1 MSSYR
6 QEYAWAKKLLTKA
19 GCESPAFDALCLFS
33 HAFGMDR
40 TGLALSGER
49 EAQKEKV
56 LPFRD
61 RVRRRATGYPLQY
74 LLGEWEFMGLSFSVG
89 EGVLIPRA
97 DTELLCETGLSFLQ
111 GRQSKRVLELCAG
124 SGAVAVSLAH
134 FDPDAQVTAI
144 EKSPQALSY
153 LRQNA
158 ARYQNRVT
166 VVEGDVLMKPVQDA
180 VYDLILSNPPYIPAG
195 EIEGLMKEV
204 SFEPRMAL
212 DGGEDGL
219 LFYRAIVTHYP
230 PLLCPGGM
238 LAVEIGAEQGEQVR
252 RLFEEAGFSQVAV
265 GRDLAG
271 LDRVV
276 SGIWPGGERTG
287 RVCNFDRN
295 TV

>member
-40 TGLALSGER
+40 TGLTLYGEAGAD
-49 EAQKEKV
+49 EEKI
-56 LPFRD
+56 LLFRD
-61 RVRRRATGYPLQY
+61 QVRRRAEGYPLQY
-74 LLGEWEFMGLSFSVG
+74 LLGEWEFMGLTFSVG

-97 DTELLCETGLSFLQ
+97 DTELLCETGLFFLQ
-111 GRQSKRVLELCAG
+111 GRQTKRVLELCAG

-134 FDPDAQVTAI
+134 FDPDAQVTAV
-144 EKSPQALSY
+144 EKSPEALSY

-158 ARYQNRVT
+158 ARHKNRVT
-166 VVEGDVLMKPVQDA
+166 VTEGDVLVKPAQDA

-204 SFEPRMAL
+204 TFEPRMAL

-219 LFYRAIVTHYP
+219 LFYRAITAYYP
-230 PLLCPGGM
+230 HLLCPGGM
-238 LAVEIGAEQGEQVR
+238 LAVEIGAEQGDQVR
-252 RLFEEAGFSQVAV
+252 RLFEEAGFSQIAV

-271 LDRVV
+271 LERVV
-276 SGIWPGGERTG
+276 SGIWPGSGRTG

>member
-40 TGLALSGER
+40 TGLALSGDK
-49 EAQKEKV
+49 EADGEKV
-56 LPFRD
+56 PSFRGQ
-61 RVRRRATGYPLQY
+61 VRSRAGGYPLQY
-74 LLGEWEFMGLSFSVG
+74 LLGEWEFMGLPFSVG

-97 DTELLCETGLSFLQ
+97 DTELLCETGLSFLK
-111 GRQSKRVLELCAG
+111 GRRTKRVLELCAG

-134 FDPDAQVTAI
+134 FDRDAQVTAV

-153 LRQNA
+153 LRQNV
-158 ARYQNRVT
+158 ARHGSRVT
-166 VVEGDVLMKPVQDA
+166 VAEGDVLVKPAQDA

-195 EIEGLMKEV
+195 EIGRLMKEV

-230 PLLCPGGM
+230 SLLCPGGM

-271 LDRVV
+271 LDRLV
-276 SGIWPGGERTG
+276 SGIWPGGKRTAQ
-287 RVCNFDRN
+287 VCNFDRN